1 MALHAYDDRMTV
13 DEYIALERRS
23 VDIKHEYIH
32 GHVVAMVGA
41 SEEHNTI
48 NINTSSSIHQQLK
61 GRSCRPYSTD
71 MRVRVTPQMYTYPD
85 IIVVCGDPQFAD
97 DQFDTLLNPTLI
109 IEILSPSTERY
120 DRGRKF
126 AYYREIDTFRE
137 YVLIAQDEPRIQRY
151 LRHEDGE
158 QWLFTEAAGLDAT
171 LVLTSIDC
179 TLALS
184 DVYDRI
190 DFDADDEPPTEQG
203 S

>member
-1 MALHAYDDRMTV
+1 
-13 DEYIALERRS
+13 
-23 VDIKHEYIH
+23 
-32 GHVVAMVGA
+32 
-41 SEEHNTI
+41 
-48 NINTSSSIHQQLK
+48 
-61 GRSCRPYSTD
+61 CRGYTTD

-126 AYYREIDTFRE
+126 AYYRALPTLQE

-151 LRHEDGE
+151 LRRTDDE
-158 QWLFTEAAGLDAT
+158 QWLFTEAAGLGAT
-171 LVLTSIDC
+171 LAPTSIDC
-179 TLALS
+179 TLTLA

-190 DFDADDEPPTEQG
+190 DFDTDAEPPTEQD